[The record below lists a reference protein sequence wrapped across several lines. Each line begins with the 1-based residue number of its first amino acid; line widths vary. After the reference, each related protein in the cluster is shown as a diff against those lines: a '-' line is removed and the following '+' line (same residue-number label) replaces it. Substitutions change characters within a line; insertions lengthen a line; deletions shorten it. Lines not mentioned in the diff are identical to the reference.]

1 MQLFQYLF
9 DLLNRMSDKASVKRR
24 RTGAAILRIVFGSV
38 TAVLYTL
45 HFQEREFLWGVNGM
59 LTPADNAPVLVHGHA
74 WSLYSLSASPLWPE
88 CLYWLGLLVSIAFAV
103 GLFTRITST
112 LFFVVIW
119 SLYQRNTY
127 ALDGGENLLVIL
139 AIYLIFADLSALSLD
154 RRLFKDK
161 GPGRFEWLS
170 GMLHNFAVT
179 ACLVQLAIVYF
190 EAGFYKIQGHV
201 WSSGTAIYYI
211 LRSNGYTLPG
221 WSDVLWRS
229 AALVTIGTYG
239 SMLFEIMHPFL
250 MWNRRLKY
258 LVVAGA
264 VVLHGSIGLLMG
276 LVWFSFTMIGVHAIL
291 FTDDEFR
298 ALRDFFLDSER
309 LVAASLARA
318 AARFR
323 PAQPALL
330 PDLRVE

>member
-9 DLLNRMSDKASVKRR
+9 DLLTRMSVKSSVKRR

-38 TAVLYTL
+38 TAVLYAL
-45 HFQEREFLWGVNGM
+45 HFPEREFLWGVNGM
-59 LTPADNAPVLVHGHA
+59 LTPADNAPVLAQGHA
-74 WSLYSLSASPLWPE
+74 WSLYALSASPFWPE
-88 CLYWLGLLVSIAFAV
+88 CLFWLGLLVSIAFAA
-103 GLFTRITST
+103 GLFTRITSV
-112 LFFVVIW
+112 LFFIFIW
-119 SLYQRNTY
+119 SIYQRDTY

-161 GPGRFEWLS
+161 GPRRFEWFS

-179 ACLVQLAIVYF
+179 ACLLQLAIVYF
-190 EAGFYKIQGHV
+190 EAGFYKAQGHV
-201 WSSGTAIYYI
+201 WISGTAIYYI

-229 AALVTIGTYG
+229 PALVTIGTYG

-250 MWNRRLKY
+250 MWSRRLKY

-264 VVLHGSIGLLMG
+264 IVLHGSIGLLMG

-291 FTDDEFR
+291 FTDEEFL
-298 ALRDFFLDSER
+298 ALRDFALRSKQFL
-309 LVAASLARA
+309 AANLPRVRTRHETAR
-318 AARFR
+318 
-323 PAQPALL
+323 PALL
-330 PDLRVE
+330 PDLGVE